1 MSSMRVFGIAL
12 LAMPLLAQHGLYLN
26 DSQHPAIG
34 QPEAIAAGGKLFGG
48 SCAGCHG
55 PDGGGGARGPNL
67 VHRSRWHPL
76 STGQVTAALSFL
88 AEVVDS
94 PRQVWHRL
102 GHVSWAVY
110 LPELRLIV

>member
-1 MSSMRVFGIAL
+1 MRVFAIAL

-34 QPEAIAAGGKLFGG
+34 QPEAIAAVASSLVDPARVATDRMAGGV
-48 SCAGCHG
+48 
-55 PDGGGGARGPNL
+55 ARGPNL